1 MASTQSGKSLIL
13 KIKIYILSSNRG
25 GTRFKANQGGDFNM
39 KKLSLG
45 LLSLVAAFTLVGCGN
60 DTNQET
66 PATEKTETVK
76 LSVGASA
83 VPHAEILEFAAPLLL
98 EEGIEL
104 DITIFQ
110 DYVLPNTTVEE
121 GELDANYFQH
131 IPYLE
136 KFNAEHGTNLVSVGG
151 IHIEPIGIYSKN
163 YKSLDELPEGATIIM
178 SNSVADHGRMLGL
191 LQTEG
196 LIKLNDSVDVSHAT
210 VEDIV
215 ENPKNL
221 EFKTDIDPGLL
232 VTVYNSNEG
241 DAVLI
246 NTNYALDGGL
256 NPMTDSIAMEGSE
269 SPYVNIIAVKSGNE
283 NSEAIQTLVNVLHS
297 EEVQQFIIDTYKGA
311 VVPVSK

>member
-1 MASTQSGKSLIL
+1 
-13 KIKIYILSSNRG
+13 
-25 GTRFKANQGGDFNM
+25 M

-45 LLSLVAAFTLVGCGN
+45 LLSLVAAISLVGCGN
-60 DTNQET
+60 SGE
-66 PATEKTETVK
+66 EKTTLK
-76 LSVGASA
+76 VGATA
-83 VPHAEILEFAAPLLL
+83 VPHAEILEQAKPLLK
-98 EEGIEL
+98 EKGIEL
-104 DITIFQ
+104 DVVTFQ
-110 DYVLPNTTVEE
+110 DYVLPNTTLDE

-136 KFNAEHGTNLVSVGG
+136 GFNEEHGTHLVNAGG

-178 SNSVADHGRMLGL
+178 SNSVADHGRMLSL

-196 LIKLNDSVDVSHAT
+196 LITLDSNVDASVAT
-210 VEDIV
+210 VEDII

-221 EFKTDIDPGLL
+221 TFKTDIDPGML
-232 VTVYNSNEG
+232 VTVYEQNEG

-269 SPYVNIIAVKSGNE
+269 SPYVNIIAVNSGDE
-283 NSEAIQTLVNVLHS
+283 NRDDIKTLVEMFYIKPDFYDEFKHS
-297 EEVQQFIIDTYKGA
+297 SKSSAFSYPTFKKYEIINAIKE
-311 VVPVSK
+311 P